1 MLVRSSVVM
10 WKLGGLRAFT
20 RGQLDLRLVVV
31 RWCDRSAGGRKG
43 VVVVG
48 ITVGRVRAEC
58 QRSCWGIYYVR
69 HLSGCFV

>member
-10 WKLGGLRAFT
+10 RKLSGLRAFT

-31 RWCDRSAGGRKG
+31 RWCDRSAGVGGEG

-48 ITVGRVRAEC
+48 IRVRRVRADC
-58 QRSCWGIYYVR
+58 QRSCWGI
-69 HLSGCFV
+69 